1 MSQKEKDTLRDFVN
15 KIIELDL
22 NLNCQFSTKNN
33 DYEIVTYVDEVQVLD
48 TEDNVVLSVFK
59 NVDT

>member
-48 TEDNVVLSVFK
+48 TEDTVILSVFK